1 MKIDLNLETDDTE
14 ANDTETAGTAA
25 VICRHC
31 GARVG
36 DSVADP
42 MNHALR
48 NERPSTA
55 AGPGV
60 HADPAAFVD
69 RAILLRQTF
78 CPGCLTL
85 LTTEIVPD
93 GEPSYRNWSLT

>member
-1 MKIDLNLETDDTE
+1 MNLDLNLISDDAT
-14 ANDTETAGTAA
+14 GG
-25 VICRHC
+25 VLCRHC

-42 MNHALR
+42 MTNAVRH
-48 NERPSTA
+48 ERPSTE

-60 HADPAAFVD
+60 HADPSAFVD
-69 RAILLRQTF
+69 RPIQLRQAF

-85 LTTEIVPD
+85 LSTEIVPSD
-93 GEPSYRNWSLT
+93 EPSYRTWSLT